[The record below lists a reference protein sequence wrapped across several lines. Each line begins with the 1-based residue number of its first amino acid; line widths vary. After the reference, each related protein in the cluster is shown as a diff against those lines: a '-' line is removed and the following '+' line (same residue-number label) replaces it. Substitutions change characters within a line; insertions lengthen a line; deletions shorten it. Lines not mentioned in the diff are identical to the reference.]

1 MIQSHAKKDKRPKRL
16 CLRLFVFFYMA
27 SIPHEQ
33 KESAAGAVL
42 RMGNYCSTV
51 IIAGISCFLRETTPF
66 KIKLS
71 PEGSTPMASRMSS
84 CALLPT

>member
-33 KESAAGAVL
+33 KESTARCGFANGEL
-42 RMGNYCSTV
+42 LQHRHNRRYQLFFTGND
-51 IIAGISCFLRETTPF
+51 AF
-66 KIKLS
+66 
-71 PEGSTPMASRMSS
+71 
-84 CALLPT
+84 